1 MEQAQR
7 CAPKGPQGDEAVENG
22 GFTYRPREPPLVAEQ
37 SGHADRAGG
46 SEHRYGQKAA
56 ADEAEGEQSAGKVS
70 CEGLEGVTG
79 NLSSTNTAAS

>member
-1 MEQAQR
+1 
-7 CAPKGPQGDEAVENG
+7 
-22 GFTYRPREPPLVAEQ
+22 VAEQ

-56 ADEAEGEQSAGKVS
+56 ADEAEGEQSAAKVS